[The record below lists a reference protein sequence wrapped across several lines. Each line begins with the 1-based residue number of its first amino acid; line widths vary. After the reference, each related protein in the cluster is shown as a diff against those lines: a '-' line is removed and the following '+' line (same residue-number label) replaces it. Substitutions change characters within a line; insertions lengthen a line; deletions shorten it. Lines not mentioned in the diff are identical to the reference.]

1 MKRIFVFLPLFF
13 VLFSRAQFSNEFNEG
28 LGTLRI
34 GAGYTHDFPG
44 LNGYSIRG
52 EFSRSLNDY
61 LDGAVSLQ
69 RVDLAGVPRTPL
81 VKEYTRATTLDMSIY
96 FLPVKNDVHVVR
108 LGLGYSFSFYN
119 IRRSYP
125 VTHGEGADKS
135 MSWPIQD
142 AKGRTTGIN
151 VAGEYAFYLPN
162 SGLSL
167 GVRAAIFKA
176 YDQVSYIGPFV
187 GLAL

>member
-1 MKRIFVFLPLFF
+1 MLVFLPLFLA
-13 VLFSRAQFSNEFNEG
+13 LFSQAQFSNEYNEG

-44 LNGYSIRG
+44 LNGYAIRG

-61 LDGAVSLQ
+61 LDGAVGLQ
-69 RVDLAGVPRTPL
+69 RIDLSGTPRTPL
-81 VKEYTRATTLDMSIY
+81 VKEYTRATTLDMSVY
-96 FLPVKNDVHVVR
+96 FLPVKNEVHMIR

-125 VTHGEGADKS
+125 VIHGEGDNKS
-135 MSWPIQD
+135 ASWPIQD
-142 AKGRTTGIN
+142 GKGRATGVN
-151 VAGEYAFYLPN
+151 VSGEYAFRLPD

-167 GVRAAIFKA
+167 GIRAAIFKA

-187 GLAL
+187 GLQL